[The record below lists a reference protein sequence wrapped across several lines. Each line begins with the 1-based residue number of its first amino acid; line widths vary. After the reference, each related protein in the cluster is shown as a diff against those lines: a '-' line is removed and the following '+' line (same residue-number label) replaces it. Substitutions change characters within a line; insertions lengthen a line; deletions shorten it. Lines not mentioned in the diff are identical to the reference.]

1 MKEEILTLKEALA
14 KAVDKL
20 QQMEVPDA
28 DIDAWYLLSYV
39 TGLDRAAFFL
49 HGEEPMAEP
58 DMIRYRD
65 LVTKRGERIPLQHLT
80 GEQEFMGLDFH
91 VNEHVLIPRQ
101 DTECLVERVLPYVD
115 GKRVLDVCTG
125 SGCIAIAIAKLGK
138 PFIVHG
144 VDISEEALA
153 VARQNATELNA
164 SVELFAGDLMTKM
177 DGQYDVIVSNP
188 PYIPPSVIEGLM
200 PEVRLHE
207 PMLALD
213 GGQDG
218 LEFYRRIA
226 GQAVTRLAP
235 NGRLFLEIGC
245 EQAAAVAEM
254 SQEAIAELEKNGK
267 YALNLDGAEAVI
279 EAADV
284 EIFSEDIP
292 GWLVANEGKLTVA
305 LEVTVTE
312 ELRREGIARELVN
325 RIQNIRKS
333 SGFEITDK
341 IKITISKNTQTDD
354 AVNEYNTYI
363 CNQVLGTSLDLADEV
378 KDGTELNFDDF
389 SLFVN
394 VIKD

>member
-20 QQMEVPDA
+20 QQMDVPDA

-58 DMIRYRD
+58 DMIRYRN

-164 SVELFAGDLMTKM
+164 SVELFAGDLMTKI

-226 GQAVTRLAP
+226 EQAVTRLAP

-245 EQAAAVAEM
+245 EQAVT
-254 SQEAIAELEKNGK
+254 
-267 YALNLDGAEAVI
+267 V
-279 EAADV
+279 V
-284 EIFSEDIP
+284 EILQKQ
-292 GWLVANEGKLTVA
+292 GYR
-305 LEVTVTE
+305 EV
-312 ELRREGIARELVN
+312 
-325 RIQNIRKS
+325 
-333 SGFEITDK
+333 
-341 IKITISKNTQTDD
+341 
-354 AVNEYNTYI
+354 
-363 CNQVLGTSLDLADEV
+363 QVFQDLAG
-378 KDGTELNFDDF
+378 KDRI
-389 SLFVN
+389 VQCI
-394 VIKD
+394 V

>member
-20 QQMEVPDA
+20 QQMEVLDA

-58 DMIRYRD
+58 DMIRYCD

-164 SVELFAGDLMTKM
+164 SVELFAGDLMTRM

-245 EQAAAVAEM
+245 EQAAAVAEIL
-254 SQEAIAELEKNGK
+254 QKQG
-267 YALNLDGAEAVI
+267 YR
-279 EAADV
+279 
-284 EIFSEDIP
+284 
-292 GWLVANEGKLTVA
+292 
-305 LEVTVTE
+305 EV
-312 ELRREGIARELVN
+312 
-325 RIQNIRKS
+325 
-333 SGFEITDK
+333 
-341 IKITISKNTQTDD
+341 
-354 AVNEYNTYI
+354 
-363 CNQVLGTSLDLADEV
+363 QVFQDLAG
-378 KDGTELNFDDF
+378 KDRI
-389 SLFVN
+389 VQCI
-394 VIKD
+394 V

>member
-1 MKEEILTLKEALA
+1 MTYRECYEKGCLALQTAGIEEATLDARLLLEA
-14 KAVDKL
+14 VCGTNRND
-20 QQMEVPDA
+20 
-28 DIDAWYLLSYV
+28 LLV
-39 TGLDRAAFFL
+39 
-49 HGEEPMAEP
+49 HGEQSVTPEAEEKYLGW
-58 DMIRYRD
+58 IGQRA
-65 LVTKRGERIPLQHLT
+65 EHIPLQQLT
-80 GEQEFMGLDFH
+80 GEQDFMGLTFA

-245 EQAAAVAEM
+245 EQAAAVAEIL
-254 SQEAIAELEKNGK
+254 QKQG
-267 YALNLDGAEAVI
+267 YR
-279 EAADV
+279 
-284 EIFSEDIP
+284 
-292 GWLVANEGKLTVA
+292 
-305 LEVTVTE
+305 EV
-312 ELRREGIARELVN
+312 
-325 RIQNIRKS
+325 
-333 SGFEITDK
+333 
-341 IKITISKNTQTDD
+341 
-354 AVNEYNTYI
+354 
-363 CNQVLGTSLDLADEV
+363 QVFQDLAG
-378 KDGTELNFDDF
+378 KDRI
-389 SLFVN
+389 VQCI
-394 VIKD
+394 V

>member
-49 HGEEPMAEP
+49 HGDEPMAEP

-65 LVTKRGERIPLQHLT
+65 LVTKRGKRIPLQHLT

-153 VARQNATELNA
+153 VARRNATELNA

-245 EQAAAVAEM
+245 EQAAAVAEIL
-254 SQEAIAELEKNGK
+254 QKQG
-267 YALNLDGAEAVI
+267 YR
-279 EAADV
+279 
-284 EIFSEDIP
+284 
-292 GWLVANEGKLTVA
+292 
-305 LEVTVTE
+305 EV
-312 ELRREGIARELVN
+312 
-325 RIQNIRKS
+325 
-333 SGFEITDK
+333 
-341 IKITISKNTQTDD
+341 
-354 AVNEYNTYI
+354 
-363 CNQVLGTSLDLADEV
+363 QVFQDLAG
-378 KDGTELNFDDF
+378 KDRI
-389 SLFVN
+389 VQCI
-394 VIKD
+394 V

>member
-20 QQMEVPDA
+20 QQMDVPDA

-58 DMIRYRD
+58 DMIRYRN

-164 SVELFAGDLMTKM
+164 SVELFAGDLMTEI

-226 GQAVTRLAP
+226 EQAVTRLAP

-245 EQAAAVAEM
+245 EQAAAVAEIL
-254 SQEAIAELEKNGK
+254 QKQG
-267 YALNLDGAEAVI
+267 YR
-279 EAADV
+279 
-284 EIFSEDIP
+284 
-292 GWLVANEGKLTVA
+292 
-305 LEVTVTE
+305 EV
-312 ELRREGIARELVN
+312 
-325 RIQNIRKS
+325 
-333 SGFEITDK
+333 
-341 IKITISKNTQTDD
+341 
-354 AVNEYNTYI
+354 
-363 CNQVLGTSLDLADEV
+363 QVFQDLAG
-378 KDGTELNFDDF
+378 KDRI
-389 SLFVN
+389 VQCI
-394 VIKD
+394 V

>member
-20 QQMEVPDA
+20 QQMDVPDA

-125 SGCIAIAIAKLGK
+125 SGCIAIAIVKLGK

-164 SVELFAGDLMTKM
+164 SVELFAGDLMTEI

-226 GQAVTRLAP
+226 EQAVTRLAP

-245 EQAAAVAEM
+245 EQAVNVAEIL
-254 SQEAIAELEKNGK
+254 QKQG
-267 YALNLDGAEAVI
+267 YR
-279 EAADV
+279 
-284 EIFSEDIP
+284 
-292 GWLVANEGKLTVA
+292 
-305 LEVTVTE
+305 EV
-312 ELRREGIARELVN
+312 
-325 RIQNIRKS
+325 
-333 SGFEITDK
+333 
-341 IKITISKNTQTDD
+341 
-354 AVNEYNTYI
+354 
-363 CNQVLGTSLDLADEV
+363 QVFQDLAG
-378 KDGTELNFDDF
+378 KDRI
-389 SLFVN
+389 VQCI
-394 VIKD
+394 V

>member
-218 LEFYRRIA
+218 LEFYRRIVR
-226 GQAVTRLAP
+226 QAVTRLAP

-245 EQAAAVAEM
+245 EQAAAVAEIL
-254 SQEAIAELEKNGK
+254 QKQG
-267 YALNLDGAEAVI
+267 YR
-279 EAADV
+279 
-284 EIFSEDIP
+284 
-292 GWLVANEGKLTVA
+292 
-305 LEVTVTE
+305 EV
-312 ELRREGIARELVN
+312 
-325 RIQNIRKS
+325 
-333 SGFEITDK
+333 
-341 IKITISKNTQTDD
+341 
-354 AVNEYNTYI
+354 
-363 CNQVLGTSLDLADEV
+363 QVFQDLAG
-378 KDGTELNFDDF
+378 KDRI
-389 SLFVN
+389 VQCI
-394 VIKD
+394 V

>member
-28 DIDAWYLLSYV
+28 DIDARYLLSYV

-218 LEFYRRIA
+218 LEFYRKIA
-226 GQAVTRLAP
+226 RQAVARLAP

-245 EQAAAVAEM
+245 EQAAAVAEIL
-254 SQEAIAELEKNGK
+254 QKQG
-267 YALNLDGAEAVI
+267 YR
-279 EAADV
+279 
-284 EIFSEDIP
+284 
-292 GWLVANEGKLTVA
+292 
-305 LEVTVTE
+305 EV
-312 ELRREGIARELVN
+312 
-325 RIQNIRKS
+325 
-333 SGFEITDK
+333 
-341 IKITISKNTQTDD
+341 
-354 AVNEYNTYI
+354 
-363 CNQVLGTSLDLADEV
+363 QVFQDLAG
-378 KDGTELNFDDF
+378 KDRI
-389 SLFVN
+389 VQCI
-394 VIKD
+394 V

>member
-188 PYIPPSVIEGLM
+188 PYIPPSGIEGLM

-245 EQAAAVAEM
+245 EQAAAVAEIL
-254 SQEAIAELEKNGK
+254 QKQG
-267 YALNLDGAEAVI
+267 YR
-279 EAADV
+279 
-284 EIFSEDIP
+284 
-292 GWLVANEGKLTVA
+292 
-305 LEVTVTE
+305 EV
-312 ELRREGIARELVN
+312 
-325 RIQNIRKS
+325 
-333 SGFEITDK
+333 
-341 IKITISKNTQTDD
+341 
-354 AVNEYNTYI
+354 
-363 CNQVLGTSLDLADEV
+363 QVFQDLAG
-378 KDGTELNFDDF
+378 KDRI
-389 SLFVN
+389 VQCI
-394 VIKD
+394 V

>member
-58 DMIRYRD
+58 DMIRYCD

-115 GKRVLDVCTG
+115 GKRVIDVCTG

-218 LEFYRRIA
+218 LEFYRKIA
-226 GQAVTRLAP
+226 RQAVARLAP

-245 EQAAAVAEM
+245 EQAAAVAEIL
-254 SQEAIAELEKNGK
+254 QKQG
-267 YALNLDGAEAVI
+267 YR
-279 EAADV
+279 
-284 EIFSEDIP
+284 
-292 GWLVANEGKLTVA
+292 
-305 LEVTVTE
+305 EV
-312 ELRREGIARELVN
+312 
-325 RIQNIRKS
+325 
-333 SGFEITDK
+333 
-341 IKITISKNTQTDD
+341 
-354 AVNEYNTYI
+354 
-363 CNQVLGTSLDLADEV
+363 QVFQDLAG
-378 KDGTELNFDDF
+378 KDRI
-389 SLFVN
+389 VQCI
-394 VIKD
+394 V

>member
-1 MKEEILTLKEALA
+1 
-14 KAVDKL
+14 
-20 QQMEVPDA
+20 
-28 DIDAWYLLSYV
+28 
-39 TGLDRAAFFL
+39 
-49 HGEEPMAEP
+49 
-58 DMIRYRD
+58 MIRYRD

-164 SVELFAGDLMTKM
+164 SVELFAGDLMTRM

-188 PYIPPSVIEGLM
+188 PYISPSVIEGLM

-245 EQAAAVAEM
+245 EQAAAVAEILQNRDIGKCRCFRILPVKIVLYNV
-254 SQEAIAELEKNGK
+254 SYEIEWRKNH
-267 YALNLDGAEAVI
+267 V
-279 EAADV
+279 
-284 EIFSEDIP
+284 
-292 GWLVANEGKLTVA
+292 
-305 LEVTVTE
+305 
-312 ELRREGIARELVN
+312 
-325 RIQNIRKS
+325 
-333 SGFEITDK
+333 
-341 IKITISKNTQTDD
+341 
-354 AVNEYNTYI
+354 
-363 CNQVLGTSLDLADEV
+363 
-378 KDGTELNFDDF
+378 
-389 SLFVN
+389 
-394 VIKD
+394 

>member
-58 DMIRYRD
+58 DMIRYCD

-164 SVELFAGDLMTKM
+164 SVELFAGDLMTRM

-245 EQAAAVAEM
+245 EQAAAVAEIL
-254 SQEAIAELEKNGK
+254 QKQV
-267 YALNLDGAEAVI
+267 YR
-279 EAADV
+279 
-284 EIFSEDIP
+284 
-292 GWLVANEGKLTVA
+292 
-305 LEVTVTE
+305 EV
-312 ELRREGIARELVN
+312 
-325 RIQNIRKS
+325 
-333 SGFEITDK
+333 
-341 IKITISKNTQTDD
+341 
-354 AVNEYNTYI
+354 
-363 CNQVLGTSLDLADEV
+363 QVFQDLAG
-378 KDGTELNFDDF
+378 KDRI
-389 SLFVN
+389 VQCI
-394 VIKD
+394 V

>member
-58 DMIRYRD
+58 DMIRYCD

-164 SVELFAGDLMTKM
+164 SVELFAGDLMTRM

-245 EQAAAVAEM
+245 EQAAAVAGIL
-254 SQEAIAELEKNGK
+254 QKQG
-267 YALNLDGAEAVI
+267 YR
-279 EAADV
+279 
-284 EIFSEDIP
+284 
-292 GWLVANEGKLTVA
+292 
-305 LEVTVTE
+305 EV
-312 ELRREGIARELVN
+312 
-325 RIQNIRKS
+325 
-333 SGFEITDK
+333 
-341 IKITISKNTQTDD
+341 
-354 AVNEYNTYI
+354 
-363 CNQVLGTSLDLADEV
+363 QVFQDLAG
-378 KDGTELNFDDF
+378 KDRI
-389 SLFVN
+389 VQCI
-394 VIKD
+394 V

>member
-1 MKEEILTLKEALA
+1 MTYRSLVTEGGKLLQAAGVPEAEL
-14 KAVDKL
+14 
-20 QQMEVPDA
+20 
-28 DIDAWYLLSYV
+28 DAWYLLEYLRKERGSRS
-39 TGLDRAAFFL
+39 DRQWYL
-49 HGEEPMAEP
+49 LCREEEA
-58 DMIRYRD
+58 DMEEEEAYRE
-65 LVTKRGERIPLQHLT
+65 LIGRRAKRIPLQQIT
-80 GEQEFMGLDFH
+80 GEQEFMGFPFL

-235 NGRLFLEIGC
+235 NGRMFLEIGC
-245 EQAAAVAEM
+245 EQAVAVAEIL
-254 SQEAIAELEKNGK
+254 QKQG
-267 YALNLDGAEAVI
+267 YR
-279 EAADV
+279 
-284 EIFSEDIP
+284 
-292 GWLVANEGKLTVA
+292 
-305 LEVTVTE
+305 EV
-312 ELRREGIARELVN
+312 
-325 RIQNIRKS
+325 
-333 SGFEITDK
+333 
-341 IKITISKNTQTDD
+341 
-354 AVNEYNTYI
+354 
-363 CNQVLGTSLDLADEV
+363 QVFQDLAG
-378 KDGTELNFDDF
+378 KDRI
-389 SLFVN
+389 VQCI
-394 VIKD
+394 V

>member
-226 GQAVTRLAP
+226 RQAVARLAP

-245 EQAAAVAEM
+245 EQAAAVAEIL
-254 SQEAIAELEKNGK
+254 QKQG
-267 YALNLDGAEAVI
+267 YR
-279 EAADV
+279 
-284 EIFSEDIP
+284 
-292 GWLVANEGKLTVA
+292 
-305 LEVTVTE
+305 EV
-312 ELRREGIARELVN
+312 
-325 RIQNIRKS
+325 
-333 SGFEITDK
+333 
-341 IKITISKNTQTDD
+341 
-354 AVNEYNTYI
+354 
-363 CNQVLGTSLDLADEV
+363 QVFQDLAG
-378 KDGTELNFDDF
+378 KDRI
-389 SLFVN
+389 VQCI
-394 VIKD
+394 V

>member
-58 DMIRYRD
+58 DMIRYCD

-144 VDISEEALA
+144 VDISEEALP

-164 SVELFAGDLMTKM
+164 SVELFAGDLMTRM
-177 DGQYDVIVSNP
+177 DGQYDVIVSKKYLNP
-188 PYIPPSVIEGLM
+188 EDHILIIDDFLANGCALEGLIDLVQSAGATV
-200 PEVRLHE
+200 E
-207 PMLALD
+207 
-213 GGQDG
+213 GIG
-218 LEFYRRIA
+218 IA
-226 GQAVTRLAP
+226 
-235 NGRLFLEIGC
+235 I
-245 EQAAAVAEM
+245 
-254 SQEAIAELEKNGK
+254 EKGFQQ
-267 YALNLDGAEAVI
+267 G
-279 EAADV
+279 
-284 EIFSEDIP
+284 
-292 GWLVANEGKLTVA
+292 GKLIRDRGIR
-305 LEVTVTE
+305 LESLAIVDSM
-312 ELRREGIARELVN
+312 EGGELVF
-325 RIQNIRKS
+325 REQ
-333 SGFEITDK
+333 
-341 IKITISKNTQTDD
+341 
-354 AVNEYNTYI
+354 
-363 CNQVLGTSLDLADEV
+363 
-378 KDGTELNFDDF
+378 
-389 SLFVN
+389 
-394 VIKD
+394 

>member
-39 TGLDRAAFFL
+39 TGLDRAGFFL

-58 DMIRYRD
+58 DMIRYCD

-164 SVELFAGDLMTKM
+164 SVELFAGDLMTRM

-245 EQAAAVAEM
+245 EQAAAVAEIL
-254 SQEAIAELEKNGK
+254 QKQG
-267 YALNLDGAEAVI
+267 YR
-279 EAADV
+279 
-284 EIFSEDIP
+284 
-292 GWLVANEGKLTVA
+292 
-305 LEVTVTE
+305 EV
-312 ELRREGIARELVN
+312 
-325 RIQNIRKS
+325 
-333 SGFEITDK
+333 
-341 IKITISKNTQTDD
+341 
-354 AVNEYNTYI
+354 
-363 CNQVLGTSLDLADEV
+363 QVFQDLAG
-378 KDGTELNFDDF
+378 KDRI
-389 SLFVN
+389 VQCI
-394 VIKD
+394 V

>member
-58 DMIRYRD
+58 DMIRYCD

-164 SVELFAGDLMTKM
+164 SVELFAGDLMTRM

-188 PYIPPSVIEGLM
+188 PYILPSVIE
-200 PEVRLHE
+200 
-207 PMLALD
+207 
-213 GGQDG
+213 
-218 LEFYRRIA
+218 
-226 GQAVTRLAP
+226 
-235 NGRLFLEIGC
+235 
-245 EQAAAVAEM
+245 
-254 SQEAIAELEKNGK
+254 
-267 YALNLDGAEAVI
+267 
-279 EAADV
+279 
-284 EIFSEDIP
+284 
-292 GWLVANEGKLTVA
+292 
-305 LEVTVTE
+305 
-312 ELRREGIARELVN
+312 
-325 RIQNIRKS
+325 
-333 SGFEITDK
+333 
-341 IKITISKNTQTDD
+341 
-354 AVNEYNTYI
+354 
-363 CNQVLGTSLDLADEV
+363 
-378 KDGTELNFDDF
+378 
-389 SLFVN
+389 
-394 VIKD
+394 

>member
-65 LVTKRGERIPLQHLT
+65 LVTKRGERIPLQYLT

-245 EQAAAVAEM
+245 EQAVTVAEIL
-254 SQEAIAELEKNGK
+254 QKQG
-267 YALNLDGAEAVI
+267 YR
-279 EAADV
+279 
-284 EIFSEDIP
+284 
-292 GWLVANEGKLTVA
+292 
-305 LEVTVTE
+305 EV
-312 ELRREGIARELVN
+312 
-325 RIQNIRKS
+325 
-333 SGFEITDK
+333 
-341 IKITISKNTQTDD
+341 
-354 AVNEYNTYI
+354 
-363 CNQVLGTSLDLADEV
+363 QVFQDLAG
-378 KDGTELNFDDF
+378 KDRI
-389 SLFVN
+389 VQCI
-394 VIKD
+394 V

>member
-164 SVELFAGDLMTKM
+164 SVELFAGDLMTKI

-226 GQAVTRLAP
+226 EQAVTRLAP

-245 EQAAAVAEM
+245 EQAAAVAEIL
-254 SQEAIAELEKNGK
+254 QKQG
-267 YALNLDGAEAVI
+267 YR
-279 EAADV
+279 
-284 EIFSEDIP
+284 
-292 GWLVANEGKLTVA
+292 
-305 LEVTVTE
+305 EV
-312 ELRREGIARELVN
+312 
-325 RIQNIRKS
+325 
-333 SGFEITDK
+333 
-341 IKITISKNTQTDD
+341 
-354 AVNEYNTYI
+354 
-363 CNQVLGTSLDLADEV
+363 QVFQDLAG
-378 KDGTELNFDDF
+378 KDRI
-389 SLFVN
+389 VQCI
-394 VIKD
+394 V

>member
-1 MKEEILTLKEALA
+1 M
-14 KAVDKL
+14 DKL

-49 HGEEPMAEP
+49 HGDEPMAEP

-164 SVELFAGDLMTKM
+164 SVELFAGDLMTRM

-188 PYIPPSVIEGLM
+188 PYISPSVIEGLM

-245 EQAAAVAEM
+245 EQAAAVAEIL
-254 SQEAIAELEKNGK
+254 QKQG
-267 YALNLDGAEAVI
+267 YR
-279 EAADV
+279 
-284 EIFSEDIP
+284 
-292 GWLVANEGKLTVA
+292 
-305 LEVTVTE
+305 EV
-312 ELRREGIARELVN
+312 
-325 RIQNIRKS
+325 
-333 SGFEITDK
+333 
-341 IKITISKNTQTDD
+341 
-354 AVNEYNTYI
+354 
-363 CNQVLGTSLDLADEV
+363 QVFQDLAG
-378 KDGTELNFDDF
+378 KDRI
-389 SLFVN
+389 VQCI
-394 VIKD
+394 V

>member
-49 HGEEPMAEP
+49 HGDEPMAEP

-164 SVELFAGDLMTKM
+164 SVELFAGDLMTRM

-188 PYIPPSVIEGLM
+188 PYISPSVIEGLM

-218 LEFYRRIA
+218 LEFYRRIV

-245 EQAAAVAEM
+245 EQAAAVAEIL
-254 SQEAIAELEKNGK
+254 QKQG
-267 YALNLDGAEAVI
+267 YR
-279 EAADV
+279 
-284 EIFSEDIP
+284 
-292 GWLVANEGKLTVA
+292 
-305 LEVTVTE
+305 EV
-312 ELRREGIARELVN
+312 
-325 RIQNIRKS
+325 
-333 SGFEITDK
+333 
-341 IKITISKNTQTDD
+341 
-354 AVNEYNTYI
+354 
-363 CNQVLGTSLDLADEV
+363 QVFQDLAG
-378 KDGTELNFDDF
+378 KDRI
-389 SLFVN
+389 VQCI
-394 VIKD
+394 V

>member
-39 TGLDRAAFFL
+39 TGLGRAAFFL
-49 HGEEPMAEP
+49 HGDEPMAEP

-164 SVELFAGDLMTKM
+164 SVELFAGDLMTRM

-188 PYIPPSVIEGLM
+188 PYISPSVIEGLM

-245 EQAAAVAEM
+245 EQAAAVAEIL
-254 SQEAIAELEKNGK
+254 QKQG
-267 YALNLDGAEAVI
+267 YR
-279 EAADV
+279 
-284 EIFSEDIP
+284 
-292 GWLVANEGKLTVA
+292 
-305 LEVTVTE
+305 EV
-312 ELRREGIARELVN
+312 
-325 RIQNIRKS
+325 
-333 SGFEITDK
+333 
-341 IKITISKNTQTDD
+341 
-354 AVNEYNTYI
+354 
-363 CNQVLGTSLDLADEV
+363 QVFQDLAG
-378 KDGTELNFDDF
+378 KDRI
-389 SLFVN
+389 VQCI
-394 VIKD
+394 V

>member
-58 DMIRYRD
+58 DMIRYCD

-164 SVELFAGDLMTKM
+164 SVELFAGDLMTRM

-245 EQAAAVAEM
+245 EQAAAAEIL
-254 SQEAIAELEKNGK
+254 QKQG
-267 YALNLDGAEAVI
+267 YR
-279 EAADV
+279 
-284 EIFSEDIP
+284 
-292 GWLVANEGKLTVA
+292 
-305 LEVTVTE
+305 EV
-312 ELRREGIARELVN
+312 
-325 RIQNIRKS
+325 
-333 SGFEITDK
+333 
-341 IKITISKNTQTDD
+341 
-354 AVNEYNTYI
+354 
-363 CNQVLGTSLDLADEV
+363 QVFQDLAG
-378 KDGTELNFDDF
+378 KDRI
-389 SLFVN
+389 VQCI
-394 VIKD
+394 V

>member
-1 MKEEILTLKEALA
+1 MKEEILTIKEALA

-80 GEQEFMGLDFH
+80 GEQEFMGLDFY

-164 SVELFAGDLMTKM
+164 SVELFAGDLMTRM

-245 EQAAAVAEM
+245 EQAAAVAEIL
-254 SQEAIAELEKNGK
+254 QKQG
-267 YALNLDGAEAVI
+267 YR
-279 EAADV
+279 
-284 EIFSEDIP
+284 
-292 GWLVANEGKLTVA
+292 
-305 LEVTVTE
+305 EV
-312 ELRREGIARELVN
+312 
-325 RIQNIRKS
+325 
-333 SGFEITDK
+333 
-341 IKITISKNTQTDD
+341 
-354 AVNEYNTYI
+354 
-363 CNQVLGTSLDLADEV
+363 QVFQDLAG
-378 KDGTELNFDDF
+378 KDRI
-389 SLFVN
+389 VHCI
-394 VIKD
+394 V

>member
-153 VARQNATELNA
+153 VARQTATELNA

-245 EQAAAVAEM
+245 EQAAAVAEIL
-254 SQEAIAELEKNGK
+254 QKQG
-267 YALNLDGAEAVI
+267 YR
-279 EAADV
+279 
-284 EIFSEDIP
+284 
-292 GWLVANEGKLTVA
+292 
-305 LEVTVTE
+305 EV
-312 ELRREGIARELVN
+312 
-325 RIQNIRKS
+325 
-333 SGFEITDK
+333 
-341 IKITISKNTQTDD
+341 
-354 AVNEYNTYI
+354 
-363 CNQVLGTSLDLADEV
+363 QVFQDLAG
-378 KDGTELNFDDF
+378 KDRI
-389 SLFVN
+389 VQCI
-394 VIKD
+394 V

>member
-58 DMIRYRD
+58 DMIRYCD

-164 SVELFAGDLMTKM
+164 SVELFAGDLMTRM

-188 PYIPPSVIEGLM
+188 PYITPSVIEGLM

-245 EQAAAVAEM
+245 EQAAAVAEIL
-254 SQEAIAELEKNGK
+254 QKQG
-267 YALNLDGAEAVI
+267 YR
-279 EAADV
+279 
-284 EIFSEDIP
+284 
-292 GWLVANEGKLTVA
+292 
-305 LEVTVTE
+305 EV
-312 ELRREGIARELVN
+312 
-325 RIQNIRKS
+325 
-333 SGFEITDK
+333 
-341 IKITISKNTQTDD
+341 
-354 AVNEYNTYI
+354 
-363 CNQVLGTSLDLADEV
+363 QVFQDLAG
-378 KDGTELNFDDF
+378 KDRI
-389 SLFVN
+389 VQCI
-394 VIKD
+394 V

>member
-58 DMIRYRD
+58 DMIRYCD

-164 SVELFAGDLMTKM
+164 SVELFAGDLMTRM

-226 GQAVTRLAP
+226 RQAVTRLAP

-245 EQAAAVAEM
+245 EQAAAVAEIL
-254 SQEAIAELEKNGK
+254 QKQG
-267 YALNLDGAEAVI
+267 YR
-279 EAADV
+279 
-284 EIFSEDIP
+284 
-292 GWLVANEGKLTVA
+292 
-305 LEVTVTE
+305 EV
-312 ELRREGIARELVN
+312 
-325 RIQNIRKS
+325 
-333 SGFEITDK
+333 
-341 IKITISKNTQTDD
+341 
-354 AVNEYNTYI
+354 
-363 CNQVLGTSLDLADEV
+363 QVFQDLAG
-378 KDGTELNFDDF
+378 KDRI
-389 SLFVN
+389 VQCI
-394 VIKD
+394 V

>member
-138 PFIVHG
+138 PLIVHG

-164 SVELFAGDLMTKM
+164 SVELFAGDLMTRM

-245 EQAAAVAEM
+245 EQAAAVAEIL
-254 SQEAIAELEKNGK
+254 QKQG
-267 YALNLDGAEAVI
+267 YR
-279 EAADV
+279 
-284 EIFSEDIP
+284 
-292 GWLVANEGKLTVA
+292 
-305 LEVTVTE
+305 EV
-312 ELRREGIARELVN
+312 
-325 RIQNIRKS
+325 
-333 SGFEITDK
+333 
-341 IKITISKNTQTDD
+341 
-354 AVNEYNTYI
+354 
-363 CNQVLGTSLDLADEV
+363 QVFQDLAG
-378 KDGTELNFDDF
+378 KDRI
-389 SLFVN
+389 VQCI
-394 VIKD
+394 V

>member
-65 LVTKRGERIPLQHLT
+65 LVTKRGERIPLQYLT

-235 NGRLFLEIGC
+235 NGRMFLEIGC
-245 EQAAAVAEM
+245 EQAVAVAEIL
-254 SQEAIAELEKNGK
+254 QKQG
-267 YALNLDGAEAVI
+267 YR
-279 EAADV
+279 
-284 EIFSEDIP
+284 
-292 GWLVANEGKLTVA
+292 
-305 LEVTVTE
+305 EV
-312 ELRREGIARELVN
+312 
-325 RIQNIRKS
+325 
-333 SGFEITDK
+333 
-341 IKITISKNTQTDD
+341 
-354 AVNEYNTYI
+354 
-363 CNQVLGTSLDLADEV
+363 QVFQDLAG
-378 KDGTELNFDDF
+378 KDRI
-389 SLFVN
+389 VQCI
-394 VIKD
+394 V

>member
-28 DIDAWYLLSYV
+28 DIDAWYLLSYE

-58 DMIRYRD
+58 DMIRYCD

-164 SVELFAGDLMTKM
+164 SVELFAGDLMTRM

-245 EQAAAVAEM
+245 EQAAAVAEIL
-254 SQEAIAELEKNGK
+254 QKQG
-267 YALNLDGAEAVI
+267 YR
-279 EAADV
+279 
-284 EIFSEDIP
+284 
-292 GWLVANEGKLTVA
+292 
-305 LEVTVTE
+305 EV
-312 ELRREGIARELVN
+312 
-325 RIQNIRKS
+325 
-333 SGFEITDK
+333 
-341 IKITISKNTQTDD
+341 
-354 AVNEYNTYI
+354 
-363 CNQVLGTSLDLADEV
+363 QVFQDLAG
-378 KDGTELNFDDF
+378 KDRI
-389 SLFVN
+389 VQCI
-394 VIKD
+394 V

>member
-218 LEFYRRIA
+218 LEFYQRIA
-226 GQAVTRLAP
+226 RQAVTRLAP

-245 EQAAAVAEM
+245 EQAAAVAEIL
-254 SQEAIAELEKNGK
+254 QKQG
-267 YALNLDGAEAVI
+267 YR
-279 EAADV
+279 
-284 EIFSEDIP
+284 
-292 GWLVANEGKLTVA
+292 
-305 LEVTVTE
+305 EV
-312 ELRREGIARELVN
+312 
-325 RIQNIRKS
+325 
-333 SGFEITDK
+333 
-341 IKITISKNTQTDD
+341 
-354 AVNEYNTYI
+354 
-363 CNQVLGTSLDLADEV
+363 QVFQDLAG
-378 KDGTELNFDDF
+378 KDRI
-389 SLFVN
+389 VQCI
-394 VIKD
+394 V

>member
-235 NGRLFLEIGC
+235 NGRLFLGIGW
-245 EQAAAVAEM
+245 EQAAAVAEIL
-254 SQEAIAELEKNGK
+254 QKQG
-267 YALNLDGAEAVI
+267 YR
-279 EAADV
+279 
-284 EIFSEDIP
+284 
-292 GWLVANEGKLTVA
+292 
-305 LEVTVTE
+305 EV
-312 ELRREGIARELVN
+312 
-325 RIQNIRKS
+325 
-333 SGFEITDK
+333 
-341 IKITISKNTQTDD
+341 
-354 AVNEYNTYI
+354 
-363 CNQVLGTSLDLADEV
+363 QVFQDLAG
-378 KDGTELNFDDF
+378 KDRI
-389 SLFVN
+389 VQCI
-394 VIKD
+394 V

>member
-49 HGEEPMAEP
+49 HGDEPMAEP

-138 PFIVHG
+138 SFIVHG

-164 SVELFAGDLMTKM
+164 SVELFAGDLMTRM

-245 EQAAAVAEM
+245 EQAAAVAEIL
-254 SQEAIAELEKNGK
+254 QKQG
-267 YALNLDGAEAVI
+267 YR
-279 EAADV
+279 
-284 EIFSEDIP
+284 
-292 GWLVANEGKLTVA
+292 
-305 LEVTVTE
+305 EV
-312 ELRREGIARELVN
+312 
-325 RIQNIRKS
+325 
-333 SGFEITDK
+333 
-341 IKITISKNTQTDD
+341 
-354 AVNEYNTYI
+354 
-363 CNQVLGTSLDLADEV
+363 QVFQDLAG
-378 KDGTELNFDDF
+378 KDRI
-389 SLFVN
+389 VQCI
-394 VIKD
+394 V

>member
-58 DMIRYRD
+58 DMIRYCD
-65 LVTKRGERIPLQHLT
+65 LVTKRVERIPLQHLT

-164 SVELFAGDLMTKM
+164 SVELFAGDLMTRM

-245 EQAAAVAEM
+245 EQAAAVAEIL
-254 SQEAIAELEKNGK
+254 QKQG
-267 YALNLDGAEAVI
+267 YR
-279 EAADV
+279 
-284 EIFSEDIP
+284 
-292 GWLVANEGKLTVA
+292 
-305 LEVTVTE
+305 EV
-312 ELRREGIARELVN
+312 
-325 RIQNIRKS
+325 
-333 SGFEITDK
+333 
-341 IKITISKNTQTDD
+341 
-354 AVNEYNTYI
+354 
-363 CNQVLGTSLDLADEV
+363 QVFQDLAG
-378 KDGTELNFDDF
+378 KDRI
-389 SLFVN
+389 VQCI
-394 VIKD
+394 V

>member
-58 DMIRYRD
+58 DMIRYCD

-101 DTECLVERVLPYVD
+101 DTESLVERVLPYVD

-164 SVELFAGDLMTKM
+164 SVELFAGDLMTRM

-235 NGRLFLEIGC
+235 NGRLFLVIGC
-245 EQAAAVAEM
+245 EQAAAVAEIL
-254 SQEAIAELEKNGK
+254 QKQG
-267 YALNLDGAEAVI
+267 YR
-279 EAADV
+279 
-284 EIFSEDIP
+284 
-292 GWLVANEGKLTVA
+292 
-305 LEVTVTE
+305 EV
-312 ELRREGIARELVN
+312 
-325 RIQNIRKS
+325 
-333 SGFEITDK
+333 
-341 IKITISKNTQTDD
+341 
-354 AVNEYNTYI
+354 
-363 CNQVLGTSLDLADEV
+363 QVFQDLAG
-378 KDGTELNFDDF
+378 KDRI
-389 SLFVN
+389 VQCI
-394 VIKD
+394 V

>member
-1 MKEEILTLKEALA
+1 MKEEILTLKGALA

-20 QQMEVPDA
+20 QQMDVPDA

-49 HGEEPMAEP
+49 HGEESMAEP

-125 SGCIAIAIAKLGK
+125 SGCIAIAIVKLGK

-164 SVELFAGDLMTKM
+164 SVELFAGDLMTEI

-226 GQAVTRLAP
+226 EQAVTRLAP

-245 EQAAAVAEM
+245 EQAVNVAEIL
-254 SQEAIAELEKNGK
+254 QKQG
-267 YALNLDGAEAVI
+267 YR
-279 EAADV
+279 
-284 EIFSEDIP
+284 
-292 GWLVANEGKLTVA
+292 
-305 LEVTVTE
+305 EV
-312 ELRREGIARELVN
+312 
-325 RIQNIRKS
+325 
-333 SGFEITDK
+333 
-341 IKITISKNTQTDD
+341 
-354 AVNEYNTYI
+354 
-363 CNQVLGTSLDLADEV
+363 QVFQDLAG
-378 KDGTELNFDDF
+378 KDRI
-389 SLFVN
+389 VQCI
-394 VIKD
+394 V

>member
-49 HGEEPMAEP
+49 HGDEPMAEP

-65 LVTKRGERIPLQHLT
+65 LVTKRGERIPLQLLT

-164 SVELFAGDLMTKM
+164 SVELFAGDLMTRM

-188 PYIPPSVIEGLM
+188 PYISPSVIEGLM

-245 EQAAAVAEM
+245 EQAAAVAEIL
-254 SQEAIAELEKNGK
+254 QKQG
-267 YALNLDGAEAVI
+267 YR
-279 EAADV
+279 
-284 EIFSEDIP
+284 
-292 GWLVANEGKLTVA
+292 
-305 LEVTVTE
+305 EV
-312 ELRREGIARELVN
+312 
-325 RIQNIRKS
+325 
-333 SGFEITDK
+333 
-341 IKITISKNTQTDD
+341 
-354 AVNEYNTYI
+354 
-363 CNQVLGTSLDLADEV
+363 QVFQDLAG
-378 KDGTELNFDDF
+378 KDRI
-389 SLFVN
+389 VQCI
-394 VIKD
+394 V